1 MKKVSKKFV
10 QIILLKKV
18 KNHFI
23 CFIDSN
29 INQQRFKYLDST
41 KKRMQTDGLNSIR
54 YEVFNITEDK
64 LFTKLL
70 INYNQTEIA
79 AN

>member
-1 MKKVSKKFV
+1 
-10 QIILLKKV
+10 
-18 KNHFI
+18 
-23 CFIDSN
+23 
-29 INQQRFKYLDST
+29 
-41 KKRMQTDGLNSIR
+41 MQTDGLNSIH